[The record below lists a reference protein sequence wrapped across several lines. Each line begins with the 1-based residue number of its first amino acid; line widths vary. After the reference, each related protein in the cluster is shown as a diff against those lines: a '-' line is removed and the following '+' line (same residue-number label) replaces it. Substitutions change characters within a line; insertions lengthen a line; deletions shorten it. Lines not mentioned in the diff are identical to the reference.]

1 MAALAQPSPAPVAYP
16 GNRVFHYVRRWWW
29 RYLLGFLAL
38 IVATFAALLP
48 PLIVQQ
54 AIDAIDER
62 LRAGA
67 FELGAVRNLL
77 LAYAGAILGIAVI
90 ESALRYYSRFAVS
103 GTARR
108 IEYHLRD
115 DLARHLMALDQ
126 GFYLRAR
133 TGDLMSRCT
142 NDLQWVRDFIGPI
155 VVEAGR
161 AVFIIVL
168 GFFFML
174 TIDVRLT
181 LIAFA
186 YLPFVVGLITY
197 FESNI
202 EKRFMEVQ
210 EQLAVLTDRSQEN
223 VSGMRAIKAYAQED
237 AEIAAWEREN
247 QEMRHRSMRLAI
259 YQSGLL
265 PVMIFLTAGGTL
277 LVLWFGGHD
286 VAAGRISIGQF
297 VQFMLVLQILAS
309 QLMAAGWVLAGVQMG
324 VVAMRRINE
333 VLRTEPAVVDGP
345 RVERLPSIRGEIE
358 FRGVSVRFDGDPVL
372 NDIHLHV
379 PAGSTT
385 AIVGGTGAGKT
396 TLVNLLARLHDPDEG
411 AVLLDGVDVRDLPL
425 AELREAIGFVP
436 QESFLFSESLRENI
450 SYGRPSASEAEYERA
465 LEISRLSNDLEQ
477 LDDGIQTLI
486 GERGV
491 TLSGGQKQRAAIAR
505 ALLKDPP
512 VLVLDDAMSH
522 VDTGTEEEILRG
534 LREFM
539 RDRTTLVIAHRT
551 STLRSADRIVV
562 LEQGRIAEHGTHAEL
577 IAHDGVYT
585 RLYREQVVAELRQAE
600 VDARLIDDGDGY
612 ADRHD
617 GDGPRA

>member
-1 MAALAQPSPAPVAYP
+1 MAALAQLSPAPVAYP
-16 GNRVFHYVRRWWW
+16 GNRIFHYIRRWWW

-54 AIDAIDER
+54 AIDALDER
-62 LRAGA
+62 LALGA
-67 FELGAVRNLL
+67 FEFGAVRNLL
-77 LAYAGAILGIAVI
+77 LVYAAAILGIAIV
-90 ESALRYYSRFAVS
+90 ESGLRYYSRYAVS

-155 VVEAGR
+155 VVEAAR
-161 AVFIIVL
+161 AAFIIVI

-174 TIDVRLT
+174 TIDLRLT

-186 YLPFVVGLITY
+186 YLPVVAGLMTY
-197 FESNI
+197 FESNV

-223 VSGMRAIKAYAQED
+223 VSGMRAIKAYAQEN

-247 QEMRHRSMRLAI
+247 AEMRRRAMRLAI

-286 VAAGRISIGQF
+286 VAADRISIGQF

-345 RVERLPSIRGEIE
+345 RVDAMPPIRGDIE
-358 FRGVSVRFDGDPVL
+358 FRNVSVQFDGDPVL
-372 NDIHLHV
+372 QDVSLHV
-379 PAGSTT
+379 PAGSTV

-396 TLVNLLARLHDPDEG
+396 TLVNLLARLHDPDDG

-425 AELREAIGFVP
+425 AELRDAIGFVP

-450 SYGRPSASEAEYERA
+450 SYGRPTAGEEEYARA
-465 LEISRLSNDLEQ
+465 INVSRLSNDLEQ

-534 LREFM
+534 LRDFM
-539 RDRTTLVIAHRT
+539 RDRTTLLIAHRT
-551 STLRSADRIVV
+551 STLRSAGRIVV
-562 LEQGRIAEHGTHAEL
+562 LEDGRIAEQGTHREL
-577 IAHDGVYT
+577 IEHDGVYA
-585 RLYREQVVAELRQAE
+585 RLYREQLAVELRQTE
-600 VDARLIDDGDGY
+600 VDARLVEEDQGGSDEMDG
-612 ADRHD
+612 
-617 GDGPRA
+617 RA